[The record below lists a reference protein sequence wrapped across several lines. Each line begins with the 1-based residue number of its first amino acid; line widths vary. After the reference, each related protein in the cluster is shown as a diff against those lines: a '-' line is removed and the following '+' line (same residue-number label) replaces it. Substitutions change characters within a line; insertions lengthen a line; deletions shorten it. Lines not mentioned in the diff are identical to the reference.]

1 VIASELRRALPFLL
15 LTAGTAALFLGGLGR
30 LPLFG
35 RDEALYAEAGREM
48 LATGDWVTPRVNGG
62 PFFEKPPLYYW
73 AAAASYRAFGVSPLS
88 ARLPSALMAIA
99 TVLLTARIGARVW
112 GRRAGL
118 LAGIALATSLQFALI
133 GRLGIMD
140 APLTCLT
147 VVALLAYER
156 WQRMGGWGAL
166 AGFGVTVGLAILLK
180 GAAGLIPWG
189 VAAVDALIRTARR
202 ERIGHTPLALVG
214 SAVIAGLASA
224 AVAAP
229 WFLAMTARHGS
240 AFGATFFVHEHLRRV
255 AQAMQGHGGPF
266 WIYLPMIAL
275 GFFPWVMFLPAGLLR
290 SPRAEAAA
298 CWRVLCLVWIAC
310 VLVVFSMVRTK
321 LPGYIT
327 PLFPPM
333 ALLVGAELDRRLD
346 QPGRG
351 PWVALILGAAL
362 LGALVTRL
370 PAAASRLG
378 ERVGAAQ
385 QAALL
390 FWPVFIW
397 VAGYVI
403 IAVGAWAA
411 LRGRPGRGLPV
422 IVAGQAAML
431 GAVLIGIL
439 PLLSP
444 YLGGGTAR
452 LALVAQREMPGSRI
466 ALYETHPETVNFALQ
481 RTVPTFDRH
490 QQEALAAALRA
501 GPTALIAPAKEAAFW
516 KTLPIRRRWQVGDRV
531 LLDIPPQVGQVRDL
545 PSSNPGGAGPRPAP
559 KADKPQEARP

>member
-1 VIASELRRALPFLL
+1 MIASGLRRALPFLL

-73 AAAASYRAFGVSPLS
+73 AAAASYRASGVSPLS

-147 VVALLAYER
+147 VLALLAYER

-189 VAAVDALIRTARR
+189 VAVVDALIRMARR

-275 GFFPWVMFLPAGLLR
+275 GFFPWVIFLPAGLLR
-290 SPRAEAAA
+290 PPRAEAAA

-310 VLVVFSMVRTK
+310 VLVVFSAVRTK

-327 PLFPPM
+327 PLFPPT
-333 ALLVGAELDRRLD
+333 ALLVGAELDRRLA

-370 PAAASRLG
+370 PVAASRLG

-385 QAALL
+385 QGALL

-422 IVAGQAAML
+422 IMAGQAATL

-444 YLGGGTAR
+444 YLGGGSAR
-452 LALVAQREMPGSRI
+452 LASLAARELPRSALV
-466 ALYETHPETVNFALQ
+466 LYETRPETVNFALQ

-516 KTLPIRRRWQVGDRV
+516 KALPIRRRWQVGDRV
-531 LLDIPPQVGQVRDL
+531 LLDIPPQVGLVPLGRLQR
-545 PSSNPGGAGPRPAP
+545 PGWRPPGRPGHATGP
-559 KADKPQEARP
+559 KS